1 MKDRFIDFHCTYCK
15 HTWKGLF
22 VPLSCPKCEGVLGI
36 VIDLEGDD
44 DEVQK

>member
-22 VPLSCPKCEGVLGI
+22 VPSSCPKCEGVLGI
-36 VIDLEGDD
+36 AIAIGEDK
-44 DEVQK
+44 DEVQT